1 VTILIIA
8 RHGNTFGPGD
18 TPTRVGK
25 NTDIPLVEKGKEQAQ
40 AIGAYLKDNNLIP
53 DVAYSST
60 LMRTKETAEIALKSA
75 GISLPV
81 YPLDI
86 FDEVDYGPDENQTE
100 EVVIDRIGKDA
111 IEKWDKDAIVPDGW
125 NVDPNDIIQNWK
137 KFGRQITKTHDSL
150 TNDVLDIRETILVV
164 TSNGIARFAP
174 HLTENF
180 TKFAKEHTIKLK
192 TGALGILEH
201 KQGEWRV
208 TGWNIVP
215 LSDKNYP

>member
-1 VTILIIA
+1 MTILIIA

-25 NTDIPLVEKGKEQAQ
+25 NTDIPLVEKGQAQ
-40 AIGAYLKDNNLIP
+40 AKAIGTYLKNNDLIP

-60 LMRTKETAEIALKSA
+60 LMRTKQTAELAIKNA

-100 EVVIDRIGKDA
+100 DVVINRIGKDA

-125 NVDPNDIIQNWK
+125 NVNPDDIIHNWK
-137 KFGRQITKTHDSL
+137 QFGRQITKTHDSL
-150 TNDVLDIRETILVV
+150 TNDVLDIREKILVV

-174 HLTENF
+174 HLTESF
-180 TKFAKEHTIKLK
+180 TQFAKEHTIKLK

-201 KQGEWRV
+201 NQGEWRV

-215 LSDKNYP
+215 ISD